1 MDEIREILHAVDSE
15 RIRRDLFHLASDP
28 LPCRTLNYSL
38 PGHEKCTLHEAD
50 DFITGILNKGGFGI
64 ATETVPVQA
73 FVPDPTVAWGFR
85 KPLAH
90 EPWFDAVNIIATKG
104 GRSSPTEAVVVVAH
118 KDSQSWLNCGPGAYD
133 NTVGVASL
141 LEISRVLSRCEL
153 DRTAKLLFCNEEHW
167 PWTSVDAARR
177 MAESDLDIVAVLN
190 IDSIGGKSSA
200 DFEEGRLTSVTRF
213 STPEGEK
220 LADLIAEINGAYE
233 IGLEQWKVEAERPN
247 DDDGSFINAGIAPAV
262 LLIGSY
268 PYADPNYH
276 TLNDTPDK
284 VDIENVRRA
293 TQLAVATVLTLCL

>member
-1 MDEIREILHAVDSE
+1 MDEIREMLHAVDAE
-15 RIRRDLFHLASDP
+15 RIRRDLFYVANDP

-38 PGHEKCTLHEAD
+38 PGHEKCTLYEAD
-50 DFITGILNKGGFGI
+50 DFIVGILNEGGYGI

-73 FVPDPTVAWGFR
+73 FVRDPTVAWGFR

-90 EPWFDAVNIIATKG
+90 EPWYDAVNIVATKPG
-104 GRSSPTEAVVVVAH
+104 PSSSNEVVVIVAH
-118 KDSQSWLNCGPGAYD
+118 KDSQSWLSCGPGAYD
-133 NTVGVASL
+133 NAVGVVSL
-141 LEISRVLSRCEL
+141 LEISRLLRGCDVA
-153 DRTAKLLFCNEEHW
+153 RTIKFLFCNEEHW
-167 PWTSVDAARR
+167 PWTSVDAAQR

-200 DFEEGRLTSVTRF
+200 DVEDGRLTSVTRF
-213 STPEGEK
+213 STPEGDK
-220 LADLIAEINGAYE
+220 LADLIAEVNDAYE

-247 DDDGSFINAGIAPAV
+247 DDDGSFVNAGIAPAV

-276 TLNDTPDK
+276 TLSDTPDK

-293 TQLAVATVLTLCL
+293 TQLAAATVLTLCL